1 MADDTAGPGA
11 LDESTENAALSD
23 ALAAEH
29 AAVWGYGVVGAALP
43 AAKQDLAA
51 TAENAHRDARDRL
64 VELLAERKTDPVDE
78 QGAYELPFPVLSE
91 TDAATLAVTLEDG
104 VSGAYVRLLGDAA
117 ERATRELA
125 VDALGATEVR
135 AVAWRTRA
143 KQQPVTNP
151 FPGLPKS

>member
-1 MADDTAGPGA
+1 MADDTTAPSAATEADA
-11 LDESTENAALSD
+11 LNA

-43 AAKQDLAA
+43 GDKQELAA
-51 TAENAHRDARDRL
+51 ASENAHRDARDRL
-64 VELLAERKTDPVDE
+64 VGLLAERDTEPVGE

-91 TDAATLAVTLEDG
+91 VDAAKLAVTLEDG

-117 ERATRELA
+117 EPATRELA

-143 KQQPVTNP
+143 KQKPVTNP